1 MIEMHDNWKKKKKF
15 LIKGVIQV
23 ARPTGDRENLL
34 KI

>member
-1 MIEMHDNWKKKKKF
+1 MIEMQDNWKKKKI